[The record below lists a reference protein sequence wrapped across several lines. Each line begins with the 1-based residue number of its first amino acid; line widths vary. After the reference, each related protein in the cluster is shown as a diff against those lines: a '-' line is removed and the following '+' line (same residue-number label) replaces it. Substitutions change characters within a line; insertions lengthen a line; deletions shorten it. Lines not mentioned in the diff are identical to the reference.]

1 MSRQAVLQA
10 LRSREGGYL
19 SGEELSRQL
28 GLSRTAIWK
37 AVDALRKDGYQIEA
51 RTGLGYRLSAV
62 PDALTVEEIRN
73 ALAPPRRWGGS
84 CTVLMRWIPP
94 THGPNNWPWKE
105 RKTARLW

>member
-73 ALAPPRRWGGS
+73 ALAPTKMVGRELYCFDEVDSTNTRAKQLAMEGAEDG
-84 CTVLMRWIPP
+84 TVV
-94 THGPNNWPWKE
+94 
-105 RKTARLW
+105 